1 MFSIHDYLL
10 RRRAR
15 KAMKAMRATFRLY
28 EDTLPNDTRLAL
40 VERFDDLRDA
50 IKDQSVNDLDDV
62 VKPLQEELNATL
74 PKPRWPVATE
84 WFDVIVSALAVAFC
98 FRAYY
103 YEPFRIPTGSM
114 QPTLYGVHFEPADGP
129 STWDKGPLRQLK
141 WLVTGET
148 YEEARVRA
156 SGIVTGYGLSARPG
170 YATLVVCRNKKEYP
184 ISKAL
189 AKSPFLDPL
198 LKKGPVKKD
207 LTLKINE
214 IRTSG
219 LGSGIIAEYI
229 TDTTGYETLVIKRQE
244 RYELPEA
251 IAQQLEDNF
260 PPGSHMNSGKILQS
274 EDVEIRAQ
282 TFIDSNFITQPVKDK
297 NTPPGFETLFLGTN
311 RTRYDLPQD
320 VAQELSKSLNQGMRI
335 YKDQELWIGTR
346 PKTWIRTEGVV
357 AEYIHDKDTP
367 PGNVTLILNCQ
378 DRFNNI
384 LSPIAK
390 GLKENFPCGTLVAA
404 NQILVPDKEIQI
416 KEGSYVFLDWKGND
430 EVTLVVANNA
440 DEYLLPDDIANTFAS
455 TPLEQGGLPPGTRI
469 HAGQVLW
476 RGYVKSGDFL
486 FVNRWIWNFRH
497 PRLGETIVFSTRG
510 IGGGLP
516 DNQHYIKRLC
526 GRPGD
531 TVELKPESTH
541 LYVNGAPATNPN
553 RLEEIARH
561 AKPWDGAPPY
571 PGYKPKPNTVA
582 GPNGERI
589 DLPGNAQ
596 TFTLGPGEYLALG
609 DNSDNSLDSRYWG
622 KVPAKNLLGPATF
635 VHWPFTSPRWGF
647 IR

>member
-40 VERFDDLRDA
+40 VERFDDLNDA
-50 IKDQSVNDLDDV
+50 INGQSVNDLDDV
-62 VKPLQEELNATL
+62 VKTLQEELTATL
-74 PKPRWPVATE
+74 PKPRWPMATE

-114 QPTLYGVHFEPADGP
+114 QPTLYGVHSEPADGP
-129 STWDKGPLRQLK
+129 STWDKGPLSYLK
-141 WLVTGET
+141 WAVTGKT
-148 YEEARVRA
+148 YEEARVHV
-156 SGIVTGYGLSARPG
+156 SGVVTGYGPGTKPG
-170 YATLVVCRNKKEYP
+170 Y
-184 ISKAL
+184 ISL
-189 AKSPFLDPL
+189 IVNGRD
-198 LKKGPVKKD
+198 
-207 LTLKINE
+207 
-214 IRTSG
+214 
-219 LGSGIIAEYI
+219 
-229 TDTTGYETLVIKRQE
+229 
-244 RYELPEA
+244 RYELP
-251 IAQQLEDNF
+251 D
-260 PPGSHMNSGKILQS
+260 
-274 EDVEIRAQ
+274 DVAQ
-282 TFIDSNFITQPVKDK
+282 TF
-297 NTPPGFETLFLGTN
+297 
-311 RTRYDLPQD
+311 
-320 VAQELSKSLNQGMRI
+320 A
-335 YKDQELWIGTR
+335 
-346 PKTWIRTEGVV
+346 KT
-357 AEYIHDKDTP
+357 AP
-367 PGNVTLILNCQ
+367 
-378 DRFNNI
+378 
-384 LSPIAK
+384 S
-390 GLKENFPCGTLVAA
+390 
-404 NQILVPDKEIQI
+404 
-416 KEGSYVFLDWKGND
+416 
-430 EVTLVVANNA
+430 
-440 DEYLLPDDIANTFAS
+440 
-455 TPLEQGGLPPGTRI
+455 QGGLPIGTRVT
-469 HAGQVLW
+469 AGQVLW

-510 IGGGLP
+510 IGGELP

-531 TVELKPESTH
+531 TVELKPDDPH

-571 PGYKPKPNTVA
+571 PGYKPKPTVVA
-582 GPNGERI
+582 GPRGERI
-589 DLPGNAQ
+589 DLPGDAQ

-635 VHWPFTSPRWGF
+635 VHWPFTSPRWGN

>member
-62 VKPLQEELNATL
+62 VKPLQEELNAVL
-74 PKPRWPVATE
+74 PKPRWPLASE

-114 QPTLYGVHFEPADGP
+114 QPTLYGIHFEPADGP
-129 STWDKGPLRQLK
+129 STWDKGLLSHLK
-141 WLVTGET
+141 WCVTGKT
-148 YEEARVRA
+148 YEEVRVRT
-156 SGIVTGYGLSARPG
+156 SGIVTQYIPNANPG
-170 YATLVVCRNKKEYP
+170 YVTLVVNGR
-184 ISKAL
+184 
-189 AKSPFLDPL
+189 D
-198 LKKGPVKKD
+198 
-207 LTLKINE
+207 
-214 IRTSG
+214 
-219 LGSGIIAEYI
+219 
-229 TDTTGYETLVIKRQE
+229 
-244 RYELPEA
+244 RYELPE
-251 IAQQLEDNF
+251 
-260 PPGSHMNSGKILQS
+260 
-274 EDVEIRAQ
+274 
-282 TFIDSNFITQPVKDK
+282 
-297 NTPPGFETLFLGTN
+297 
-311 RTRYDLPQD
+311 D
-320 VAQELSKSLNQGMRI
+320 VA
-335 YKDQELWIGTR
+335 
-346 PKTWIRTEGVV
+346 RT
-357 AEYIHDKDTP
+357 
-367 PGNVTLILNCQ
+367 L
-378 DRFNNI
+378 
-384 LSPIAK
+384 
-390 GLKENFPCGTLVAA
+390 
-404 NQILVPDKEIQI
+404 
-416 KEGSYVFLDWKGND
+416 
-430 EVTLVVANNA
+430 
-440 DEYLLPDDIANTFAS
+440 AS
-455 TPLEQGGLPPGTRI
+455 TAPNQGGLPPGTRI

-510 IGGGLP
+510 IGGELP